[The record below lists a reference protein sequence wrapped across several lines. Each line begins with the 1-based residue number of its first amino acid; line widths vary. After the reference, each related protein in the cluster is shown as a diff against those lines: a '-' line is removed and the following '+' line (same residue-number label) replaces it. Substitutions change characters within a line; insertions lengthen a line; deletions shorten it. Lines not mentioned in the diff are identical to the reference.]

1 MAKNDLEKVKG
12 QLKELS
18 EIINSFKSE
27 AVQLK
32 LIDVIFQDK
41 AFDLNP
47 IPESK
52 VSKKET
58 SESKKETPQE
68 ENKPVVTGKKR
79 GRKPGTKLTSK
90 VAEVKNETSEPV
102 VKVKG
107 KPGRK
112 PNPLKAEKVKAS
124 KEKKVK
130 AKVKVKR
137 TRVKS
142 DRPGPSK
149 MLDKLVD
156 EGFFSQP
163 RSIGDVTSFCKEV
176 YGYEYKT
183 TDLSGILMRMV
194 RKSRLSRQTN
204 EEKNQYEYFNYQ
216 A

>member
-1 MAKNDLEKVKG
+1 MAKNDLEKVKE

-41 AFDLNP
+41 AVDLNP
-47 IPESK
+47 IPETK
-52 VSKKET
+52 ASKKE
-58 SESKKETPQE
+58 EEVKETPQE
-68 ENKPVVTGKKR
+68 NKPVATGKKR
-79 GRKPGTKLTSK
+79 GRKPGTKLTPK
-90 VAEVKNETSEPV
+90 ATVEVAETV

-112 PNPLKAEKVKAS
+112 PNPLKAEKVKPAA

-130 AKVKVKR
+130 AKVKR
-137 TRVKS
+137 PRVKS
-142 DRPGPSK
+142 NRPGPSK
-149 MLDKLVD
+149 ILDRLVV

-163 RSIGDVTSFCKEV
+163 RPIGDVTAFCKEA

-194 RKSRLSRQTN
+194 RKNRLSRQTN
-204 EEKNQYEYFNYQ
+204 EEKNQFEYFNYQ